1 MERFKRIALRL
12 VFVPGWLVWLIALP
26 SFALVIYVLATG
38 LKGSALNYAGYAAS
52 AYALLICCC
61 NGPRMIRNVRSTLRK
76 LPPVRKIMDSR
87 QYQRFVSDPM
97 YRAEV
102 ALYAGLV
109 INLAYVVIKMVSGI
123 VFHSLWFGAL
133 AGYYILLSI
142 LRFALLDHARRSPVG
157 ANRLSEWKRYRLC
170 GCMLLVMNQALT
182 AIVIL
187 VVRQNSAFAYPGILI
202 YVMAMYAF
210 YAMINAVRS
219 VIRFRRRGSPV
230 LSAAKAVSLVTALVS
245 ILALETAMLTQFGTA
260 GDERFRQIMNGATG
274 TVVCVTV
281 LALAIYMIAKST
293 RQVCILRNAAAV
305 QGGR

>member
-1 MERFKRIALRL
+1 MERFKRMALRL
-12 VFVPGWLVWLIALP
+12 IFLPGWLVWLISLP
-26 SFALVIYVLATG
+26 AFALVIYVLATE
-38 LKGSALNYAGYAAS
+38 LKGSTLNHVGYAAS

-76 LPPVRKIMDSR
+76 LLPVRKILASR
-87 QYQRFVSDPM
+87 QYQRFISDPM

-102 ALYAGLV
+102 FLYAELE

-142 LRFALLDHARRSPVG
+142 LRFALLHHARRSPVG
-157 ANRLSEWKRYRLC
+157 VNLISEWKRYRLC

-182 AIVIL
+182 VIVVL
-187 VVRQNSAFAYPGILI
+187 VVRQNSAFAYPGMLI
-202 YVMAMYAF
+202 YIMAMYAF

-274 TVVCVTV
+274 TVMCVTV

-293 RQVCILRNAAAV
+293 RQIRRVEEKS
-305 QGGR
+305 

>member
-1 MERFKRIALRL
+1 MERFKRMALRL

-38 LKGSALNYAGYAAS
+38 LKGSTLNYASYAAS

-76 LPPVRKIMDSR
+76 FPPVRKIMDSR

-102 ALYAGLV
+102 ALYAGLA
-109 INLAYVVIKMVSGI
+109 INLAYTVIKMVSGI
-123 VFHSLWFGAL
+123 VFRSLWFGSL
-133 AGYYILLSI
+133 AGYYLLLSI
-142 LRFALLDHARRSPVG
+142 LRFALLHHARRSPVG
-157 ANRLSEWKRYRLC
+157 VNLISEWKRYRLC

-182 AIVIL
+182 VIVVL
-187 VVRQNSAFAYPGILI
+187 VVRQNSAFAYPGMLI

-230 LSAAKAVSLVTALVS
+230 LSAAKAVSLVAALVS
-245 ILALETAMLTQFGTA
+245 VLSLETAMLAQFGA
-260 GDERFRQIMNGATG
+260 AEDEQFRRIMTGSTGAA
-274 TVVCVTV
+274 VCVTV
-281 LALAIYMIAKST
+281 LAMAGYMIAKST
-293 RQVCILRNAAAV
+293 GQLRRLRKN
-305 QGGR
+305 